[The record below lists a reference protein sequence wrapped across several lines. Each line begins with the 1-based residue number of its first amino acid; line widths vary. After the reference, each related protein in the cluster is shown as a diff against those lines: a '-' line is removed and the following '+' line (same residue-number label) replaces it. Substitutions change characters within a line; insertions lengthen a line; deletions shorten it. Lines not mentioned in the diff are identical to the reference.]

1 MLINNLMRNRINDK
15 KLNGNKET
23 KILKKGG
30 KIMDK
35 NLFRKVICFVIAML
49 LIMPSM
55 LSMVRAD
62 GDEGLNGSQEPG
74 IESVDELNNDTV
86 IPPDE
91 EEDLPEELPEGLPD
105 EDEDKSDELQND
117 SEIPPDIEED
127 LPEDLP
133 KELPEELPE
142 DLPDEDKDNIDGLN
156 EANGYFLESLI
167 TPMAIPADFTF
178 ESSTEVYDLIG
189 VSSNQKNSI
198 QLAWLNEDGE
208 LIIAAI
214 TQTNKPII
222 TLTYNDTQ
230 TFDSDDIIG
239 VGDPELDNSNN
250 GSGLIINTPDGPK
263 GPFYVYE
270 FLGDRV
276 GNETYYWV
284 IYNLGVQT
292 VKGTF
297 KLEINAGAGGYNVT
311 GNNAIWKID
320 GSLEIHK
327 VALDEDG
334 HTVTPAEVFEITVTG
349 PGGYSKT
356 VNVTSGSYELLT
368 GLEYGTYTATEN
380 VTGYT
385 YVTSGPVTLKE
396 GNEAGIITVTNTKIP
411 KIPITV
417 TANSESKVYDGT
429 ALTNS
434 GYTYTGT
441 LLTGDQLYV
450 TIVGSIT
457 NVGSVVNEITEVK
470 VMNGSEDVTSKYKI
484 TTVNGTLTIKPKEVV
499 VSADDKEKVYGD
511 TDPAFTATVMGLV
524 GDDTIS
530 YSISREPGEN
540 VGSYTITPAGDEVQ
554 GNYKVTY
561 ETGTLKITPKAV
573 VVKAENKTK
582 VFGDTDPI
590 LTATVTG
597 LVGEDTVSYSI
608 SRAPG
613 EDIGE
618 YTITPAGDAVQ
629 GNYTVTYE
637 TGTLKITPKAVVV
650 KAENKTKV
658 FGDPDPAFTAT
669 VTGFV
674 GEDTISYSISREP
687 GEDIGDYTIT
697 PSGDAVQGNYTVTYE
712 TGTLTIKP
720 KSVVVKADNKTK
732 VFGDTD
738 PAFTA
743 TVTGLVGEDTISYSI
758 SREPGEDIGDYTITP
773 AGDAVQ
779 GNYKVTYETGTLTIT
794 PKSVVVK
801 ADDKEKVYGDT
812 DPALTATVTGLVGED
827 TINYSISREPGE
839 SVGSYTITPAGD
851 EVQGNYK
858 VTYETGTLTI
868 TPKEVVV
875 TADDKEKV
883 YGDTDPALTA
893 TVTGLVGDDTI
904 SYSISRAP
912 GENVGSYTITPAGD
926 EVQGN
931 YTVTYETGTFTI
943 TPKSVVVKADDKE
956 KVFGDTDPALTAT
969 VTGLV

>member
-561 ETGTLKITPKAV
+561 ETGTLTITPK
-573 VVKAENKTK
+573 E
-582 VFGDTDPI
+582 
-590 LTATVTG
+590 
-597 LVGEDTVSYSI
+597 
-608 SRAPG
+608 
-613 EDIGE
+613 
-618 YTITPAGDAVQ
+618 
-629 GNYTVTYE
+629 
-637 TGTLKITPKAVVV
+637 
-650 KAENKTKV
+650 
-658 FGDPDPAFTAT
+658 
-669 VTGFV
+669 
-674 GEDTISYSISREP
+674 
-687 GEDIGDYTIT
+687 
-697 PSGDAVQGNYTVTYE
+697 
-712 TGTLTIKP
+712 
-720 KSVVVKADNKTK
+720 VVVKADNKTK
-732 VFGDTD
+732 VYGNAD
-738 PAFTA
+738 P
-743 TVTGLVGEDTISYSI
+743 
-758 SREPGEDIGDYTITP
+758 
-773 AGDAVQ
+773 
-779 GNYKVTYETGTLTIT
+779 K
-794 PKSVVVK
+794 
-801 ADDKEKVYGDT
+801 
-812 DPALTATVTGLVGED
+812 LTATVTGLVGED

-839 SVGSYTITPAGD
+839 SVGSYTITPTG
-851 EVQGNYK
+851 ETVQGNYL
-858 VTYETGTLTI
+858 VIFVNGTLTI
-868 TPKEVVV
+868 IRRSSPPNPPIVIPDPEPPLAELEKFDHFAYIIGYPEGDIRPLNNITREEVAMIFYRLLTDESRNAFLSDVNPFTDVAADRWSNRAISTLYNAGILSGYPDGTFKPSAPITRAEFATIAAKFDKLDLGMPTQFTDIVGHWAEEYITSAENKGWVKGYPDMTFKPDQDITRAESMTLINNVLERAVSKENIHPD
-875 TADDKEKV
+875 AIFWPDINE
-883 YGDTDPALTA
+883 GDWYYEIVMEA
-893 TVTGLVGDDTI
+893 TNSHD
-904 SYSISRAP
+904 
-912 GENVGSYTITPAGD
+912 YTIEEDGSELWTDIKP
-926 EVQGN
+926 N
-931 YTVTYETGTFTI
+931 
-943 TPKSVVVKADDKE
+943 
-956 KVFGDTDPALTAT
+956 KVWP
-969 VTGLV
+969 